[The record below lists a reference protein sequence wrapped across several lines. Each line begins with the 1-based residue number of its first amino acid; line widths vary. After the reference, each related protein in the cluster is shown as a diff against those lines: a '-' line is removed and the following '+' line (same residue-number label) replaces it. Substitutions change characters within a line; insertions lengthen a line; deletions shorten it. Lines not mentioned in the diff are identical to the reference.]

1 MIMTNEDVNI
11 IEKFISIKNRG
22 LYASGEQVTEVYNRV
37 LEKNLKPTNCGSCIR
52 HRIQELEDALR
63 RFKKKIEL
71 ENKAQEASKVEE
83 VDNTPQEE
91 KEVNTEQINEENKD
105 ESRPTPN
112 TKKRKKKGKDTISET
127 NG

>member
-11 IEKFISIKNRG
+11 IEKFINIKNRG

-37 LEKNLKPTNCGSCIR
+37 LEKNLRPTNCGSCIR

-71 ENKAQEASKVEE
+71 ENKAQEASKNEE

-91 KEVNTEQINEENKD
+91 KEANTEQIKEEMSDAIKQATPKKKSRGK
-105 ESRPTPN
+105 ESR
-112 TKKRKKKGKDTISET
+112 KGSE
-127 NG
+127 

>member
-11 IEKFISIKNRG
+11 IEKFINIKNRG

-83 VDNTPQEE
+83 VDKTPQEA
-91 KEVNTEQINEENKD
+91 KEANTEQIKEEISDAIKQTTFKKKSRGK
-105 ESRPTPN
+105 ESR
-112 TKKRKKKGKDTISET
+112 KGSE
-127 NG
+127 

>member
-11 IEKFISIKNRG
+11 IEKFINIKNRG

-83 VDNTPQEE
+83 VDKTPQEA
-91 KEVNTEQINEENKD
+91 KEANTEQIKEEISDANKQK
-105 ESRPTPN
+105 PYK
-112 TKKRKKKGKDTISET
+112 TKGRKKKSE
-127 NG
+127 

>member
-11 IEKFISIKNRG
+11 IEKFINIKNRG

-71 ENKAQEASKVEE
+71 ENKAQEASKIEE
-83 VDNTPQEE
+83 VDNTPQEV
-91 KEVNTEQINEENKD
+91 KEANTEQIKGEMSDAIKQTTFKKKSRGK
-105 ESRPTPN
+105 ESR
-112 TKKRKKKGKDTISET
+112 KGSE
-127 NG
+127 

>member
-11 IEKFISIKNRG
+11 IEKFINIKNRG

-52 HRIQELEDALR
+52 HRIQELEDALN

-83 VDNTPQEE
+83 VDKTPQEA
-91 KEVNTEQINEENKD
+91 KEANTEQIKGEMSDAIKQTTFKKKSRGK
-105 ESRPTPN
+105 ESR
-112 TKKRKKKGKDTISET
+112 KGSE
-127 NG
+127 

>member
-1 MIMTNEDVNI
+1 MIMTNEDVSI

-71 ENKAQEASKVEE
+71 ENKAQEASKIEE
-83 VDNTPQEE
+83 VDNTPQEV
-91 KEVNTEQINEENKD
+91 KEANTEQIKGEMSDAIKQTTFKKKSRGK
-105 ESRPTPN
+105 ESR
-112 TKKRKKKGKDTISET
+112 KGSE
-127 NG
+127 

>member
-71 ENKAQEASKVEE
+71 ENKAQEASKNEE
-83 VDNTPQEE
+83 VDNTPQEV
-91 KEVNTEQINEENKD
+91 KEANTEQMKEEMSDAIKQTTLKKKSRGK
-105 ESRPTPN
+105 ESR
-112 TKKRKKKGKDTISET
+112 KGSE
-127 NG
+127 

>member
-91 KEVNTEQINEENKD
+91 KEANTEQIKEEMSDAIKQTTFKKKSRGK
-105 ESRPTPN
+105 ESR
-112 TKKRKKKGKDTISET
+112 KGSE
-127 NG
+127 